1 MGVQKKYN
9 PFKAR
14 FNKLFLR
21 SYTNDTE
28 REVTIT
34 PLNKVQSVGVTFVV
48 TNPKELETVKKVIK
62 QIAKRGLNTFA
73 LGYIPEKKPNDF
85 YLSEKTI
92 NFFYDKELDWLL
104 RPDSDATLEFQQ
116 RHFDILIDLGSVE
129 YPPMHY
135 LLYKSKAKFKV
146 GWFTNQEKSPFDLM
160 INMAPEEGCESF
172 ISQVLHYLDKF
183 N

>member
-1 MGVQKKYN
+1 MAIHKKYN

-21 SYTNDTE
+21 NYTNDMG
-28 REVTIT
+28 RETVIT

-48 TNPKELETVKKVIK
+48 TNPNEFESVKKVIK
-62 QIAKRGLNTFA
+62 QIASRGLNTFA
-73 LGYIPEKKPNDF
+73 LGYIPTKKPEEF

-104 RPDSDATLEFQQ
+104 RPNSEASFEFQQ
-116 RHFDILIDLGSVE
+116 TPFDILIDLGSVD

-146 GWFTNQEKSPFDLM
+146 GWFTKQENSPFDLM
-160 INMAPEEGCESF
+160 MNMSPEEGSESF